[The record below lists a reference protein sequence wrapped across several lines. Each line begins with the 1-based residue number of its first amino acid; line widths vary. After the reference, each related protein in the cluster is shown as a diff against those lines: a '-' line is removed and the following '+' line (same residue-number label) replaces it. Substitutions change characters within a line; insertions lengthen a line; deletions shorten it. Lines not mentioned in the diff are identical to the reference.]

1 MILSFHPMF
10 VGDENRI
17 VAGRIPGD
25 DDLAAIR
32 RADAVILPQGCRQDL
47 YDMAREN
54 ARHVFPNY
62 DSRFRYP
69 GKTGQAQLFQE
80 TKVKHP
86 RTVIFRR
93 VADARQLIGVHPQ
106 QSPVGFPF
114 VFKLDW
120 GGEGETVF
128 LVENT
133 SAWDA
138 CCEKASQFEMT
149 GQSGFIIQEFIRC
162 ERRSLRVVVV
172 GDTMLSYWRIQQD
185 PGLFLTGLGAGAVI
199 DHDLVPETQRLG
211 REAVARFC
219 STTGINL
226 AGFDMLFDVES
237 EPSIPM
243 FLEINWFFGRRGLGG
258 SDVLYSLLE
267 GAIRQWLIRAGLGH
281 ELDARK

>member
-1 MILSFHPMF
+1 MF

-17 VAGRIPGD
+17 VAGRLPAD

-32 RADAVILPQGCRQDL
+32 QADAVILPQGCRQDL
-47 YDMAREN
+47 YEMARTN

-62 DSRFRYP
+62 DVRFRHP
-69 GKTGQAQLFQE
+69 GKTGQAQLFQQ
-80 TKVKHP
+80 TKVRHP

-93 VADARQLIGVHPQ
+93 VADARQQIGANPRQ
-106 QSPVGFPF
+106 GPVGFPF

-133 SAWDA
+133 PAWDA
-138 CCEKASQFEMT
+138 CCEKASEFEGT
-149 GQSGFIIQEFIRC
+149 GQHGFIIQEFIPC

-185 PGLFLTGLGAGAVI
+185 PALFLTGLGAGAAI
-199 DHDLVPETQRLG
+199 DHDFEPETQRQG
-211 REAVARFC
+211 RLAVAQFC
-219 STTGINL
+219 KTTGIDL
-226 AGFDMLFDVES
+226 AGFDMLFHVES
-237 EPSIPM
+237 ERSMPM

-258 SDVLYSLLE
+258 SDVLYALLDR
-267 GAIRQWLIRAGLGH
+267 AIRQWLIQAGLGGKI
-281 ELDARK
+281 EAREQIKGMS